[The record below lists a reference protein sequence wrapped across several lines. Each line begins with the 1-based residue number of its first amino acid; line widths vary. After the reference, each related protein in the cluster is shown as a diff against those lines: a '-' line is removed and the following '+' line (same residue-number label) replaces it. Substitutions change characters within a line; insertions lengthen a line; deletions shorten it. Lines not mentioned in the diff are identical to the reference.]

1 MFIGKVVDALSGGN
15 NDDKKMI
22 NGKVVLSK
30 KNVLEFN
37 PLATSVNAGSAI
49 LDRVVEFLGGGVSLQ
64 LVSGHN
70 ANKVGKE
77 TKLEDWVTSAP
88 TIIPGDS
95 VFKVSFEWDESI
107 GVPEAVIFKNNHVEE
122 LFLKTITLDDVPGE
136 GVVQFICYSWVYS
149 ANKYDYDRVFFRNK
163 SYLPSATPAPLLKY
177 RKEELQNL
185 RGDGKG
191 ERKEWDR
198 VYDYDV
204 YNDLG
209 EPDKGE
215 DFARKILGGNS
226 EFPYPR
232 RGRTGR
238 PPTKTDPKTES
249 RLKAVNLT
257 KPLDPVESLDIYVP
271 RDERFG
277 HLKMSDFLAYAIKAL
292 SHAVVPALKHFFD
305 ETPNEFDKFQEVHEL
320 YEGGLELPTKV
331 FDKIRKAVP
340 VDMLKELLRS
350 DGEKFLKFPMPDVI
364 KESKSAWRTDE
375 EFGREM
381 LAGVHPVLIASLKEF
396 PPTSKLDKKLYGDH
410 TSKITKEHIQNYLEG
425 LDVDTALNQNKLFI
439 LDHHDSFIPYMRR
452 INTTLTKAYA
462 TRTILFLTKDGTL
475 KPIAIELSLPHQD
488 GDEHGAVSKVYT
500 PTEDGVEG
508 TIWQLAKAYVAVN
521 DVCYHQ
527 VYSHWL
533 KTHCVSE
540 PFVIATNRQLSV
552 LHPIHKLLQPHF
564 RDTMNINALARQTL
578 INADGLVE
586 LAFFQG
592 KYAMESSSLIYKD
605 WVFTEQALPTDLLKR
620 GVAVKDENSPHG
632 LRLLIEDY
640 PYAVDG
646 LEIWFAINSWVKEYC
661 SYYYKTDDTIQND
674 TEIQAWWKEI
684 REVGHGDKKDETWW
698 PKMQTIE
705 ELVESCTT
713 IIWISSALHAA
724 VNFGQYAYEG
734 FLLNRPT
741 LSREFMPEKGTPK
754 YEELKS
760 DPEKGFLSIITPE
773 FQSLLGISLVEILS
787 RHASDEIYLGQRE
800 NPDWTSESDPLQAFE
815 RFGKKL
821 SEIEDKIT
829 SRNKDRNM
837 KNRVGPISF
846 PYTLLMPN
854 GEEGLSA
861 KGIPNSISI

>member
-1 MFIGKVVDALSGGN
+1 MFIGKVVDALSGG

-37 PLATSVNAGSAI
+37 PLATS
-49 LDRVVEFLGGGVSLQ
+49 
-64 LVSGHN
+64 
-70 ANKVGKE
+70 
-77 TKLEDWVTSAP
+77 LEDWVTSAP

-364 KESKSAWRTDE
+364 KE
-375 EFGREM
+375 FGREM
-381 LAGVHPVLIASLKEF
+381 LAGVHPVLIASLK
-396 PPTSKLDKKLYGDH
+396 
-410 TSKITKEHIQNYLEG
+410 
-425 LDVDTALNQNKLFI
+425 ALNQNKLFI

-500 PTEDGVEG
+500 PTEEGVEG

-527 VYSHWL
+527 
-533 KTHCVSE
+533 THCVSE

-620 GVAVKDENSPHG
+620 QDENSPHG

-661 SYYYKTDDTIQND
+661 SNYYKTDDTIQND